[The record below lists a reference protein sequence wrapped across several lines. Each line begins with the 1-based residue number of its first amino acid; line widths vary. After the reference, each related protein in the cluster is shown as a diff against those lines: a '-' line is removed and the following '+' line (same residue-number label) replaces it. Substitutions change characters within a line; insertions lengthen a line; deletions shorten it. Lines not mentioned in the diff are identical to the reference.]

1 MIPNIKMSQRRNQ
14 KFWKFPFF
22 ECQNRIS
29 RKRREDRN
37 LSDNFHIH
45 RWKSIRQKFWEKSWQ
60 MFLFPRKCEMYLT
73 PISMVKFC
81 HLNRENACFALIN
94 GKVQLLPRES
104 LGFQI
109 LDLTIIDTWLKS
121 GHMNPQKPM
130 MVNPFQSIWIPWK
143 YENEN
148 KTDKISIETVWWCL
162 NLTDWI
168 FIEANMLIDLI
179 LEIRLTDTYDI

>member
-14 KFWKFPFF
+14 SAQKYWKFSFF
-22 ECQNRIS
+22 ECQNQILWA

-37 LSDNFHIH
+37 LWDNFHIH
-45 RWKSIRQKFWEKSWQ
+45 RWKSIRQKFWEKSWP

-81 HLNRENACFALIN
+81 HLNHENACFASTN
-94 GKVQLLPRES
+94 GKIQLFR
-104 LGFQI
+104 I
-109 LDLTIIDTWLKS
+109 RDMNIIVTWLKS

-143 YENEN
+143 YETEN
-148 KTDKISIETVWWCL
+148 
-162 NLTDWI
+162 
-168 FIEANMLIDLI
+168 
-179 LEIRLTDTYDI
+179 